1 MNIVLFGLPASGKG
15 TQSQFIENKYGIPQL
30 STGDMLR
37 RIAKEDQTE
46 LGEQVRAVPVGEFAS
61 DELIIK
67 AIKEELKKDKYEKGV
82 VFDGFPRTEQQA
94 NKMIDMGIIPD
105 AVVFLKADEE
115 KVKERTVNR
124 RVHIESGRVY
134 NLITSPPVTEGIDD
148 VTGQSLT
155 HRDDD
160 KPEYI
165 EKRFKDFNE
174 KTMPAFLTLKSLCKY
189 GSGPVLVEINALQD
203 KDKVSHDLDI
213 GLGSARAIHQIRENH
228 TFALIQTPLNIKS
241 EKLHE
246 QETLTRSAMHQ
257 SLMHG
262 EIPFSPHLLYS
273 QPNIL
278 NLKDQEQK
286 ELMQEI
292 TKRFIDHFDK
302 LVIYISK
309 DNTDHENT
317 VTRKINSNGGS
328 REITL
333 DNDTNEIL
341 NYAYKNKKQIEL
353 RNLDKLI
360 VHKEVEKTIPVDLVL
375 DKTNI
380 HNGKTA
386 NNIKHNPNFVIIESP
401 YAGGPDD
408 IKRNEYY
415 ARAAVVDC
423 LNKGEIP
430 VASHL
435 LYTQAGILDDTQ
447 SAQRRL
453 GIEAGLITGRICSK
467 SVMYAN
473 YGMSPGMEEGV
484 ERAKREGRSVEIR
497 NIPDFEKKYET
508 AVSPEPKLKKRK
520 P

>member
-1 MNIVLFGLPASGKG
+1 MNIVLFGMPASGKG
-15 TQSQFIENKYGIPQL
+15 TQSQFIESKYGIPQL

-37 RIAKEDQTE
+37 RIHKEDQTE
-46 LGEQVRAVPVGEFAS
+46 LGDKVRAVPVGQFAS
-61 DELIIK
+61 DELIIE

-82 VFDGFPRTEQQA
+82 IFDGFPRTENQA
-94 NKMIDMGIIPD
+94 KKMIDMGIVPD

-115 KVKERTVNR
+115 KVKERAINR

-134 NLITSPPVTEGIDD
+134 NLITNPPVNDGVDN
-148 VTGQSLT
+148 VTGDLLT
-155 HRDDD
+155 HREDD
-160 KPEYI
+160 KAEYI
-165 EKRFKDFNE
+165 EKRLKDFNE

-189 GSGPVLVEINALQD
+189 GSGPVLVEVNGLQEQ
-203 KDKVSHDLDI
+203 DKVSHDLDI
-213 GLGSARAIHQIRENH
+213 GIGSAKAIHKIRDNH
-228 TFALIQTPLNIKS
+228 TFALIQTPLNVNGK
-241 EKLHE
+241 KLHE

-278 NLKDQEQK
+278 NLKQEDQK
-286 ELMQEI
+286 ELMQEM
-292 TKRFIDHFDK
+292 TKRFVDHFDK
-302 LVIYISK
+302 LVIYVSK
-309 DNTDHENT
+309 DHVDHENT
-317 VTRKINSNGGS
+317 VTRKINSRDGS
-328 REITL
+328 KEIVI
-333 DNDTNEIL
+333 DSDTNDIL
-341 NYAYKNKKQIEL
+341 DYAYKNGKKIEL

-360 VHKEVEKTIPVDLVL
+360 VHKEVEKTVPVNLTL
-375 DKTNI
+375 NKENI
-380 HNGKTA
+380 HNGTA
-386 NNIKHNPNFVIIESP
+386 METFKNSPNFVIIESP
-401 YAGGPDD
+401 YAGGPED

-415 ARAAVVDC
+415 ARAAIVDC

-497 NIPDFEKKYET
+497 NIPDFENKYDSAIAPKVKK
-508 AVSPEPKLKKRK
+508 PK